1 MLYIC
6 WQKSIIKM
14 DTDVF
19 LLLSF
24 KLMAQY
30 ILHTLP
36 LLKTA
41 KPKKNSN
48 TIIFFGDND
57 HTVIAHLK
65 KRLCSVRVPHCS
77 FRTCSFV
84 SALATYCTKTEMIRD
99 FFSVN
104 LRVQCACKSENC
116 HLLHLSG
123 TRTLLLF

>member
-6 WQKSIIKM
+6 EQKSIIKM

-36 LLKTA
+36 LPKTA

-48 TIIFFGDND
+48 TIIFLEITITLWLRIWKKTVFG
-57 HTVIAHLK
+57 
-65 KRLCSVRVPHCS
+65 
-77 FRTCSFV
+77 
-84 SALATYCTKTEMIRD
+84 
-99 FFSVN
+99 
-104 LRVQCACKSENC
+104 
-116 HLLHLSG
+116 SG
-123 TRTLLLF
+123 TPLLFSEPAISS

>member
-6 WQKSIIKM
+6 GQKSIIKM

-65 KRLCSVRVPHCS
+65 KDCVWFGYPTAL
-77 FRTCSFV
+77 FGTCNFV
-84 SALATYCTKTEMIRD
+84 LALK
-99 FFSVN
+99 
-104 LRVQCACKSENC
+104 
-116 HLLHLSG
+116 
-123 TRTLLLF
+123 